1 MHVWSVFVNGVGV
14 LSSFPVIPV
23 LLISLLRESSRTNLK
38 QIKAVYLSRRLNF
51 AATLVLLIEG
61 LDEGRGQEIFEPRWR
76 TRLYKVACQCHPF
89 ELEPADLTGVLLCP
103 KRWVIF
109 ASAQRLGR
117 AGQPRVEVDPLV
129 EVAHL
134 HVARLLLV
142 VFVGEVAEA
151 LRRHPEEIDDLP
163 VVC

>member
-89 ELEPADLTGVLLCP
+89 ELEPADLTGVLLFHE
-103 KRWVIF
+103 ITLF
-109 ASAQRLGR
+109 
-117 AGQPRVEVDPLV
+117 LV
-129 EVAHL
+129 MDIL
-134 HVARLLLV
+134 F
-142 VFVGEVAEA
+142 VFLEA
-151 LRRHPEEIDDLP
+151 LLGIFGHCLVPFRNLA
-163 VVC
+163 VLTYVLKG